1 MLNYLRLV
9 RYPNLLIIILTQYA
23 IRWGVVEPLLNVTG
37 FELQLSSLH
46 FLLLVLSTVFITAAG
61 YVINDYFDTHTDF
74 LNRPRKVLVGTK
86 IPRRTAIMLH
96 IILSIIGTGLGIYV
110 SFVIGIPLLG
120 LVFLLITGILY
131 FYSTTYKRQFLIG
144 NFIVAILTGLVPL
157 MVVLFEIPE
166 LNSAY
171 WDILVARDINFMFVF
186 YWVLAFAFF
195 AFVTNLMREI
205 VKDAQDF
212 EGDSAY
218 GRNSL
223 PVVMG
228 VKTTKMVINFLAAI
242 TVALLW
248 FVYASFLEFNV
259 ITTIYFS
266 VFISIPF
273 LLVIYK
279 TYQATTTIHFRR
291 IGILLKI
298 IMLFGILYAFIA
310 RFLFYNN
317 HDLF

>member
-23 IRWGVVEPLLNVTG
+23 MRWGVVEPLLNIKG
-37 FELQLSSLH
+37 FELQLSSFH

-86 IPRRTAIMLH
+86 IPRRAVMMLH
-96 IILSIIGTGLGIYV
+96 IILSIIGTGLGVYI
-110 SFVIGIPLLG
+110 SFYIDIPLLG
-120 LVFLLITGILY
+120 LVFLLVTGILY

-166 LNSAY
+166 LNRTY
-171 WDILVARDINFMFVF
+171 WDILVAKNINFMFVF
-186 YWVLAFAFF
+186 YWVLAFSFF
-195 AFVTNLMREI
+195 AFITNLMREI
-205 VKDAQDF
+205 VKDAQDY

-223 PVVMG
+223 PVVLGM
-228 VKTTKMVINFLAAI
+228 KTTKVVLNSLVLVTIG
-242 TVALLW
+242 LLW
-248 FVYASFLEFNV
+248 FVYISFIEINT
-259 ITTIYFS
+259 ITTVYFAL
-266 VFISIPF
+266 F
-273 LLVIYK
+273 LTVPLIWVIYK
-279 TYQATTTIHFRR
+279 TYKAKNPEDYRKT
-291 IGILLKI
+291 GILLKI
-298 IMLFGILYAFIA
+298 IMLFGILYAFIT
-310 RFLFYNN
+310 RYLFYSSHN
-317 HDLF
+317 LF